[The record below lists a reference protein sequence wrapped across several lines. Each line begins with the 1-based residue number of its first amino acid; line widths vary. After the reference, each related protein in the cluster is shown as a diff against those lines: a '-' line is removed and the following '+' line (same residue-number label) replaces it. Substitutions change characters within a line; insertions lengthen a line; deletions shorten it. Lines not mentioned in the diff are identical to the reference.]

1 MHKTLTTQKTAE
13 RKNDE
18 LTQYERLT
26 THAGVWAGHSNPT
39 RKIPAPSWYRPRTWG
54 GYADGGQVA
63 GRGKRRGR
71 INRRSIANQTK
82 G

>member
-26 THAGVWAGHSNPT
+26 THAGVCSVFCT
-39 RKIPAPSWYRPRTWG
+39 VLYT
-54 GYADGGQVA
+54 V
-63 GRGKRRGR
+63 
-71 INRRSIANQTK
+71 
-82 G
+82 